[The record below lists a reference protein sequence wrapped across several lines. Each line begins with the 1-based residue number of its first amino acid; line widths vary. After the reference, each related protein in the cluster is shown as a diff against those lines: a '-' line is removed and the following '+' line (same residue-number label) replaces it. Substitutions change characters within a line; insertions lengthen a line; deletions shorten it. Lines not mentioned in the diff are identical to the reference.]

1 MRRHRNRTV
10 QVQDDNGIMQSR
22 LSSIEYVM
30 VSYLSNLF
38 SAKSTLAIYLVLNY
52 VQPRVTDMINE
63 QLCLPYTK
71 VEIEQ
76 ALSNMHPHKAPSP
89 DSFNAF
95 FFFQKYWDIV
105 GEDMCAAILVVLNG
119 PSIPPKLN
127 HSFMALIPKKPNAL
141 SMSDFRSISLCNV
154 IYIN

>member
-1 MRRHRNRTV
+1 M
-10 QVQDDNGIMQSR
+10 QDDNGIMQSR

-71 VEIEQ
+71 VEIEH
-76 ALSNMHPHKAPSP
+76 ALSNMHPHQAPGP
-89 DSFNAF
+89 DDFNA

-105 GEDMCAAILVVLNG
+105 RDDVCAAVLAVLNG
-119 PSIPPKLN
+119 
-127 HSFMALIPKKPNAL
+127 
-141 SMSDFRSISLCNV
+141 
-154 IYIN
+154 